1 MNIAAWIRF
10 AVSWPVNKHRGSGM
24 TGFVWMTL
32 GRGLGI
38 CLVFLALG
46 CGMALR
52 AGAQNLLDHD
62 QAIQALVDVE
72 PSQRLTGML
81 RLADIGTAADA
92 NAVLVLLRDADP
104 RLRQLALPL
113 VWELWGRSGDA
124 AIDAQ
129 YQQAMASMQAG
140 ELPKAV
146 QQFTAIITSR
156 PAFAEA
162 WNKRATLYFM
172 QGQYELSMKDCEEVL
187 TRIPLHFG
195 ALSGYAQML
204 AERGQPER
212 ALQYLQRAYRVNP
225 NMVNASLMIEDLRRQ
240 IEIRR
245 KQTT

>member
-1 MNIAAWIRF
+1 MGF
-10 AVSWPVNKHRGSGM
+10 AVSWPVHKHRGSGM
-24 TGFVWMTL
+24 AGFVWSTL
-32 GRGLGI
+32 GRGVGI
-38 CLVFLALG
+38 SLVFLALG
-46 CGMALR
+46 CGMAVS
-52 AGAQNLLDHD
+52 ASAQDLLDHD
-62 QAIQALVDVE
+62 QAIQALVHVE
-72 PSQRLTGML
+72 PARRLTGML

-129 YQQAMASMQAG
+129 YRQAMVSMQAG

-146 QQFTAIITSR
+146 QQFTGIITSR

-172 QGQYELSMKDCEEVL
+172 LGQYELSMKDCEEVL
-187 TRIPLHFG
+187 ARVPLHFG

-212 ALQYLQRAYRVNP
+212 ALVYLERAYRVNP
-225 NMVNASLMIEDLRRQ
+225 NMVNAERMIEDLRQQ
-240 IEIRR
+240 IEIKRR
-245 KQTT
+245 NST